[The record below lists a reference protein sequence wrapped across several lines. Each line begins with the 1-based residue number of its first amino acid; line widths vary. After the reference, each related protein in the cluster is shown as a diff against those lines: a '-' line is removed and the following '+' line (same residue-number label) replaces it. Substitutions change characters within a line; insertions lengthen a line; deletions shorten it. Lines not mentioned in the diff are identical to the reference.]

1 MKTYTTKAEEIRKDQ
16 KVWYLVDA
24 DADITLGRL
33 ASRVAQVLRGK
44 HKVTYS
50 PHLDCG
56 DYIVIVNAE
65 KIKVTG
71 RKLLQK
77 MYYRHTGYPKGFKS
91 ENLKTLL
98 ERKPEEVLR
107 RAVWGMLPKGPLGR
121 SLMRKL
127 RIFKGTNHTH
137 DAQNPVKLELNK

>member
-1 MKTYTTKAEEIRKDQ
+1 MQTYTTKAEEIRKD
-16 KVWYLVDA
+16 KKIWYLVDA
-24 DADITLGRL
+24 DAMVLGRL

-44 HKVTYS
+44 HKASYS

-56 DYIVIVNAE
+56 DYVVVVNAE

-71 RKLLQK
+71 RKLIQK
-77 MYYRHTGYPKGFKS
+77 MYYRHSGYPKGFKS

-127 RIFKGTNHTH
+127 RIFKGSEHTH
-137 DAQNPVKLELNK
+137 QAQNPVKLELDR

>member
-1 MKTYTTKAEEIRKDQ
+1 MQTYTTKADEIRKD
-16 KVWYLVDA
+16 KKIWYLVDA
-24 DADITLGRL
+24 DAKVLGRL
-33 ASRVAQVLRGK
+33 ASRIAQVLRGK
-44 HKVTYS
+44 HKPYYS

-56 DYIVIVNAE
+56 DYVIVVNAE

-71 RKLLQK
+71 RKLTQK
-77 MYYRHTGYPKGFKS
+77 MNYRHSGYPKGFKS

-98 ERKPEEVLR
+98 DRKPEEVLR

-127 RIFKGTNHTH
+127 RIFKGSEHTH
-137 DAQNPVKLELNK
+137 QAQNPVKLELNS